1 MGRLTSQ
8 EVGGLMEAYN
18 SIYAPQV
25 EITEEQIWEEVKNWV
40 DSLVAEGYDLSDYTW
55 EDMYESYL
63 SEGGPGPRAKVVE
76 KQGPP
81 VPLRLQRKGPIVP
94 PRFQTQTAADA
105 LEYSPRAVI
114 QQRQQ
119 VTPRQQVTSRLRPT
133 VVARP
138 ATRSVAP
145 PLPPSTQKDIGAPP
159 PPTETSATRP
169 AKPESDIAKMIK
181 ASQERQA
188 ADATRIK
195 PTSSTTSITGMRTRS
210 QVIGS

>member
-1 MGRLTSQ
+1 M
-8 EVGGLMEAYN
+8 
-18 SIYAPQV
+18 
-25 EITEEQIWEEVKNWV
+25 
-40 DSLVAEGYDLSDYTW
+40 
-55 EDMYESYL
+55 
-63 SEGGPGPRAKVVE
+63 
-76 KQGPP
+76 
-81 VPLRLQRKGPIVP
+81 RLQRKGPIVP

-119 VTPRQQVTSRLRPT
+119 VTPRQQRQQVTPRQQRQQVTSRLRPT

-159 PPTETSATRP
+159 PPTETSAARP

-181 ASQERQA
+181 ASQERQV
-188 ADATRIK
+188 ADATRMK
-195 PTSSTTSITGMRTRS
+195 PTSPTTSTTGMRTRS